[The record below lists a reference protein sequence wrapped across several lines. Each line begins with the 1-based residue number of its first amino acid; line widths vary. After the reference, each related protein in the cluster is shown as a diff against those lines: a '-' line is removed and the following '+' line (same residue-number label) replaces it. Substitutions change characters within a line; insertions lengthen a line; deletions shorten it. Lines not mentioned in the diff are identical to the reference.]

1 MNSPSSAV
9 ERVARAICKA
19 QCVGNQTPDDL
30 MGVLHIPAPE
40 QTRPYRWELSV
51 KAAQAALD
59 TIQQGHWRSIE
70 SAPVNEV
77 VLWWI
82 DGLGEDGWIKTGMR
96 QVSGAPLAIVDED
109 GSLYWPHENGG
120 VPTHWMPLPPP
131 PEALAVSTAD
141 QDQGQRDE

>member
-1 MNSPSSAV
+1 MAEYADTSAV

-40 QTRPYRWELSV
+40 QTRPYRWELSI

-59 TIQQGHWRSIE
+59 TIQQGRLVE
-70 SAPVNEV
+70 A
-77 VLWWI
+77 
-82 DGLGEDGWIKTGMR
+82 
-96 QVSGAPLAIVDED
+96 
-109 GSLYWPHENGG
+109 
-120 VPTHWMPLPPP
+120 LPPSDERKQIVRFLTWWSRDQAKQAESTTDLDKEIEFSIRAEALADAARDILDFGDRRID
-131 PEALAVSTAD
+131 EALAVSTAH